1 MKNKWFI
8 GGVIT
13 ILSILIGILVTSLSC
28 DNYIDVDSDDDD
40 DDDFDEEEYL
50 EWL

>member
-1 MKNKWFI
+1 MKNKWLI

-28 DNYIDVDSDDDD
+28 DNYIDDDDD
-40 DDDFDEEEYL
+40 DDYDG
-50 EWL
+50 